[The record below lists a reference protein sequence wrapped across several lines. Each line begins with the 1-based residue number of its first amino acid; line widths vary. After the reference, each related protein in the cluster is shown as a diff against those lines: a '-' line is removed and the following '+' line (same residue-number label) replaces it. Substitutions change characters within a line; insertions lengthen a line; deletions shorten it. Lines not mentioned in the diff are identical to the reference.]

1 MNSKTKDCAH
11 CGEGN
16 IIETLMDI
24 ANRSAQDNGY
34 RYHCDNEKCG
44 LKFRVDHNN
53 RAIILVSSKW
63 GKVSHE

>member
-1 MNSKTKDCAH
+1 
-11 CGEGN
+11 
-16 IIETLMDI
+16 MDV

-34 RYHCDNEKCG
+34 RYHCNNEKCS